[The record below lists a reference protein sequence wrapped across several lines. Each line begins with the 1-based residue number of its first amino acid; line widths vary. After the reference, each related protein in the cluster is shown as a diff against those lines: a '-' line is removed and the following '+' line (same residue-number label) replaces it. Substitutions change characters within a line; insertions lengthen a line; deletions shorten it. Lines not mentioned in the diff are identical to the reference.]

1 MTELISKKDIPECV
15 EVIRKSFRTVAE
27 EFGFTEE
34 NAPAFTAFSTT
45 EGKLTYQLETEKRT
59 MCAYRLTDGSIAGYY
74 SLVWLDKGR
83 CELSNLCVLPKY
95 RHSAIGSAL
104 LEDAVKRAKEKGCT
118 VMEIGIV
125 EENTQLRSWYESKGF
140 VHTGTKK
147 FDFFPFTC
155 GYMEL
160 SLT

>member
-1 MTELISKKDIPECV
+1 M
-15 EVIRKSFRTVAE
+15 
-27 EFGFTEE
+27 
-34 NAPAFTAFSTT
+34 
-45 EGKLTYQLETEKRT
+45 
-59 MCAYRLTDGSIAGYY
+59 
-74 SLVWLDKGR
+74 
-83 CELSNLCVLPKY
+83 LPKY

-155 GYMEL
+155 GYLEL